1 LLVVREVPVG
11 AGEMRKSSLVGSH
24 VGEFGVCVPPVG
36 CLNPSVDP
44 TLLSGVAGQKAD
56 AGRPLVHLLNPRPT
70 HPPSDFLLI
79 KKKVRCWTLL
89 GKGSPK
95 TPKFCF
101 TKKVHVESFPQKPTK
116 ISMSVFP
123 RFYLKSCVW
132 VFPAFITE
140 VFVSERMRSTS

>member
-56 AGRPLVHLLNPRPT
+56 AGRP
-70 HPPSDFLLI
+70 PSFLLVVEI
-79 KKKVRCWTLL
+79 SYGAQKSWLPASWPL
-89 GKGSPK
+89 GNGRGG
-95 TPKFCF
+95 
-101 TKKVHVESFPQKPTK
+101 TK
-116 ISMSVFP
+116 
-123 RFYLKSCVW
+123 
-132 VFPAFITE
+132 PAR
-140 VFVSERMRSTS
+140 V